1 MAELITKDGRLVLRD
16 GRLADA
22 SCLTECCDGLN
33 AVKFV
38 ECCDGDPVLWVLES
52 LVAGCVSIKVGE
64 FCYRNTGEVQA
75 IADLEHAGLSVL
87 RAFTPNTGDGC
98 VSDCRDERCRDCPT
112 ACCVR
117 AYLPACRSDQ
127 PRRCCL
133 LGSAYRL
140 EYTRT
145 VSYRLW
151 GYDCASDLRP
161 GGGCF
166 SRIGQEPPC
175 YGYQTDPLEEWVETI
190 NATMIHTGE
199 DAFGSSCSGVQPS
212 GNRFIRRTGRRWTVE
227 RYTSDAEPVNGR
239 YEPIDERTQDNRQ
252 HFARGEMPSVIY
264 GQTEERDAQGN
275 PIGEACNFSGHF
287 RSCARA
293 ESEIDPCPSPTNPL
307 VRIDDV
313 QISGSW
319 DCAGGVQTVVEQG
332 ERRSC
337 GETSHPLS
345 QFYRRET
352 VTTWTV
358 TILSRQGCEVET
370 CADADP
376 MPGGGLL
383 AGGSGGCAG
392 CRGGPGL

>member
-1 MAELITKDGRLVLRD
+1 MPELATKDGRLVLRD

-75 IADLEHAGLSVL
+75 IADLEHAGISVL

-98 VSDCRDERCRDCPT
+98 VTDCRDERCRECPT

-117 AYLPACRSDQ
+117 AYLPPCRTDQ

-133 LGSAYRL
+133 LGSAYL
-140 EYTRT
+140 LVYTKT

-151 GYDCASDLRP
+151 GFDCASDLRA

-166 SRIGQEPPC
+166 ARLGQEPPC
-175 YGYQTDPLEEWVETI
+175 YGFQLDPLEEWVETT
-190 NATMIHTGE
+190 NASMIHTGE
-199 DAFGSSCSGVQPS
+199 DAQGNSCSGVNPS
-212 GNRFIRRTGRRWTVE
+212 GDRFIRRIGRRWTVE

-239 YEPIDERTQDNRQ
+239 YEDIDERTQDNRQ
-252 HFARGEMPSVIY
+252 HFARGEMPDVIY
-264 GQTEERDAQGN
+264 GQTQDRDANGN
-275 PIGEACNFSGHF
+275 PIGEACNFTGHF
-287 RSCARA
+287 RSCARV

-307 VRIDDV
+307 VRMDDV
-313 QISGSW
+313 QISGTW
-319 DCAGGVQTVVEQG
+319 DCNGGLQTVVETG

-337 GETSHPLS
+337 GETEVPLR
-345 QFYRRET
+345 QYYRRET
-352 VTTWTV
+352 VISWTV
-358 TILSRQGCEVET
+358 TILSRQGCEVST

-383 AGGSGGCAG
+383 AGGDSGCLG
-392 CRGGPGL
+392 CRDGKGL